1 MTTLPTLTHM
11 ALHVADIAAC
21 AAFYESFCGLA
32 PVHERCDGTCRVMW
46 LAEPGRERDFVFVL
60 VSNGKRRDQ
69 ATDDY
74 SHYGFACDS
83 KATVDRL
90 AERGRAEGIL
100 AWPPRNAPY
109 PVGYYC
115 GLRDP
120 DGNMVE
126 FSFGQPLGPGAEP
139 ISSGV

>member
-1 MTTLPTLTHM
+1 MTTLPSLTHM

-21 AAFYESFCGLA
+21 ATFYQSYCGMK
-32 PVHERCDGTCRVMW
+32 PVHERRDGQCRVIW

-60 VSNGKRRDQ
+60 VSNGARREQ
-69 ATDDY
+69 AANDY

-83 KATVDRL
+83 KQAVDRM

-100 AWPPRNAPY
+100 VWPPRDAAY

-115 GLRDP
+115 GLSDP
-120 DGNMVE
+120 DGKMVE
-126 FSFGQPLGPGAEP
+126 FSYGQPLGPGAEP
-139 ISSGV
+139 ISTGG